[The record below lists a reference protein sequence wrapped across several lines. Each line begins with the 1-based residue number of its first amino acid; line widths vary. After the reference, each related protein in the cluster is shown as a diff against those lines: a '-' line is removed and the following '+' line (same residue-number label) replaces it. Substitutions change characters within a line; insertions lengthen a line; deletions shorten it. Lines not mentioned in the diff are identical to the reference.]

1 MKLSNIY
8 KYFEVQCFYDGLN
21 IKKTEF
27 KKYLKEV
34 LDLNKLKKADEKEL
48 ANVYLGMFPIF
59 FDKYKANINKCYKQV
74 GVVTQNAKYCD
85 GKYLLFLKFIFS
97 SGEFAFYQAIEVK
110 DDTIVLDESGN
121 TYDSKNPNM
130 KKIQER
136 FGVDYEGAK
145 QLILRCFITFVKD
158 KTPMFWQHYDKVI
171 HDNINNRL
179 EEKENETFKE

>member
-34 LDLNKLKKADEKEL
+34 LDLNKLKKADENEL
-48 ANVYLGMFPIF
+48 AKVYLSMFPIF

-74 GVVTQNAKYCD
+74 GVVTQDPRYRN
-85 GKYLLFLKFIFS
+85 GQYLLFLKFIFS

-110 DDTIVLDESGN
+110 DDTIALDESGN
-121 TYDSKNPNM
+121 TYDPKNPNV

-158 KTPMFWQHYDKVI
+158 KTPMFWKHYDKVI
-171 HDNINNRL
+171 EENINNRL
-179 EEKENETFKE
+179 EEKENETSKE

>member
-27 KKYLKEV
+27 KKFLRET
-34 LDLNKLKKADEKEL
+34 LDLDKLKKADEKEL
-48 ANVYLGMFPIF
+48 AKVYLSMFPIF

-74 GVVTQNAKYCD
+74 GVVTQDPRYKN
-85 GKYLLFLKFIFS
+85 GQYLLFLKFIFS
-97 SGEFAFYQAIEVK
+97 SGEFAFYQSIEIK
-110 DDTIVLDESGN
+110 GDTIVLDENGN
-121 TYDSKNPNM
+121 NFDEQSKDI

-136 FGVDYEGAK
+136 FNVDYEGAK

-171 HDNINNRL
+171 EENINNRL
-179 EEKENETFKE
+179 EEKENETSKE

>member
-27 KKYLKEV
+27 KKFLRET
-34 LDLNKLKKADEKEL
+34 LDLDKLKKADENEL
-48 ANVYLGMFPIF
+48 AKVYLSMFPIF

-74 GVVTQNAKYCD
+74 GVVTQNAEYCD
-85 GKYLLFLKFIFS
+85 GQYLLFLKFIFS
-97 SGEFAFYQAIEVK
+97 SGEFAFYQGIEIK
-110 DDTIVLDESGN
+110 GDTIVLDESKN
-121 TYDSKNPNM
+121 TYDPENPNVM
-130 KKIQER
+130 KIQER

-158 KTPMFWQHYDKVI
+158 KTPMFWKHYDKVI

-179 EEKENETFKE
+179 EEKENETSKE

>member
-1 MKLSNIY
+1 MKLAEIY

-48 ANVYLGMFPIF
+48 VNVYLGMFPIF
-59 FDKYKANINKCYKQV
+59 FDKYNANINKSYKQV
-74 GVVTQNAKYCD
+74 GVVTQDPRYRN
-85 GKYLLFLKFIFS
+85 GQYLLFLKFIFS

-110 DDTIVLDESGN
+110 DDTIALDESRN

-158 KTPMFWQHYDKVI
+158 KTPMFWKHYDKVI
-171 HDNINNRL
+171 EENINKGP
-179 EEKENETFKE
+179 KEYKVWNI